1 MRLFHNARVYSFDA
15 PSRSFACSDNV
26 VIDGHRIVAV
36 GEEPAGLG
44 ALRVDVAGAI
54 IIPALADCHV
64 HLAASGYLS
73 GMRDLSR
80 VRSNR
85 ALHEAVERL
94 PVDGGIVVG
103 GRYDDAVWPDGAA
116 DANALERFHSDRIA
130 MLTRIDSHSSI
141 VNARTLQWL
150 ELPSGVEGIERND
163 DGVPTGRLTQDA
175 NWRAQARFAERT
187 PLEVRRA
194 SERRAVD
201 FALSRGVAH
210 LHAQLVGFAR
220 EDYAAEVAA
229 MRALPAN
236 VHSKIC
242 EPDPE
247 LARSFGLPYV
257 GGDVFL
263 DGSIGSGTAA
273 MSAPYCGGGSGALR
287 FDDDGLFEY
296 FESSDRLGI
305 AAGVH
310 AIGDEAI
317 DQALRVWRRVLG
329 DRPSGNGCRHFI
341 EHFELASDEHIE
353 TCARLGIALSMQPQ
367 FDAAWGGSDELYE
380 RRLGVERTRSM
391 NALARIERAG
401 AMLCGGSDS
410 PVCELDPFA
419 GMQAA
424 VDHHQP
430 SERLSRHAA
439 LAMYTVNAARFGY
452 AEHKTGDLRAG
463 LNADF
468 VVLDRDPFDG
478 ASFTDCRVLQTW
490 IGGAC
495 VFDAGVL

>member
-1 MRLFHNARVYSFDA
+1 VLLFHNARVYSFDA
-15 PSRSFACSDNV
+15 PSRSFAYAHNV
-26 VIDGHRIVAV
+26 VVDQHRIVAV
-36 GEEPAGLG
+36 GEEPAGIG
-44 ALRVDVAGAI
+44 AHRVDLDGAVVV
-54 IIPALADCHV
+54 PALADCHV
-64 HLAASGYLS
+64 HLAGSGYLS
-73 GMRDLSR
+73 GARDLSG

-94 PVDGGIVVG
+94 PVDGRIVVG
-103 GRYDDAVWPDGAA
+103 GRYDDALWPDGPA
-116 DANALERFHSDRIA
+116 DATALERFHADRIA
-130 MLTRIDSHSSI
+130 MLTRVDSHSSV
-141 VNARTLQWL
+141 VNARTLRWL
-150 ELPSGVEGIERND
+150 ELPADVEGIERNE
-163 DGVPTGRLTQDA
+163 DGVPTGRLTRDA
-175 NWRAQARFAERT
+175 NWRAQARFAERI

-194 SERRAVD
+194 AERRAVD
-201 FALSRGVAH
+201 LALSRGVAH

-220 EDYAAEVAA
+220 DDYAAEVAA

-287 FDDDGLFEY
+287 FDDDALYEY
-296 FESSDRLGI
+296 FESSERLGV

-317 DQALRVWRRVLG
+317 GQAVRVWRRVLD
-329 DRPSGNGCRHFI
+329 DRPSANGCRHFI
-341 EHFELASDEHIE
+341 EHFELASDADIE

-367 FDAAWGGSDELYE
+367 FDAAWGGRDELYE

-391 NALARIERAG
+391 NRLARIERAG
-401 AMLCGGSDS
+401 ALLCGGSDS
-410 PVCELDPFA
+410 PVCDLDPFA

-424 VDHHQP
+424 VDHHQV

-452 AEHKTGDLRAG
+452 AERVTGDVRAG
-463 LNADF
+463 LSADF
-468 VVLDRDPFDG
+468 AVLDRDPFYA

>member
-1 MRLFHNARVYSFDA
+1 VRLFHNARVYSFDTQ
-15 PSRSFACSDNV
+15 SRSFTRSENV
-26 VIDGHRIVAV
+26 VIDRHRIVSV
-36 GEEPAGLG
+36 GEEPAGVG
-44 ALRVDVAGAI
+44 AQRVDLGGAVI
-54 IIPALADCHV
+54 LPALADCHV
-64 HLAASGYLS
+64 HLAGSGYLS
-73 GMRDLSR
+73 GTRDLSR

-85 ALHEAVERL
+85 GLQEAVERL

-103 GRYDDAVWPDGAA
+103 GRYDDALWPDGAA
-116 DANALERFHSDRIA
+116 DATALERFHSDRIA

-150 ELPSGVEGIERND
+150 ELPDDVEGIERSD
-163 DGVPTGRLTQDA
+163 AGVPTGRLTRDA
-175 NWRAQARFAERT
+175 NWRAQARFAERM

-194 SERRAVD
+194 AERRAVD
-201 FALSRGVAH
+201 LALSRGVAH

-220 EDYAAEVAA
+220 DDYAAEVAA

-296 FESSDRLGI
+296 FASSERLGI

-310 AIGDEAI
+310 AIGDAAI
-317 DQALRVWRRVLG
+317 DQAMRVWRRVLD
-329 DRPSGNGCRHFI
+329 DRPSDNGSRHFI

-367 FDAAWGGSDELYE
+367 FDAAWGGADELYE

-401 AMLCGGSDS
+401 GMLCGGSDS

-419 GMQAA
+419 GMQSA
-424 VDHHQP
+424 VDHHQS

-452 AEHKTGDLRAG
+452 AEGVTGDVRAG

-468 VVLDRDPFDG
+468 VVLDRDPLDG
-478 ASFTDCRVLQTW
+478 ALFTDCRVLQTW
-490 IGGAC
+490 IAGTC
-495 VFDAGVL
+495 VFDAGML